1 MKGSYLASGLATAIS
16 LAGNVANANLLFR
29 HQSGM
34 HIGLGDDHHSSLEK
48 RNVIAKRY
56 NGQGRFDQLLDHGNP
71 KLGTFQQRFWYGTEY
86 WKGPGSPVIVINP
99 GETNAQDYSWSY
111 TTNTTLPGRYA
122 QENGAAIIIVEHR
135 YWGGSSPF
143 DVLTV
148 QNLTYLT
155 LENSLQ
161 DMVYFAKTFVP
172 PFDSSGNSS
181 STNAPYIFLGG
192 SYTGAIT
199 HWLATLYPGEG
210 FWAYHAVSAVVQAV
224 GDFHN
229 FFDPVFEYLPKNCS
243 KDVTEVIDH
252 IDRILLYGTAEEKDS
267 VKRSFGFEG
276 TADVDFAWALA
287 TPLMWFQTT
296 QFSDGFNSIDSFCG
310 FVENSSGDE
319 QIPGADGV
327 GLEKALDGFARYSK
341 YELQGSCGGSYAAWE
356 GTQNCWDTQDA
367 SSPRYT
373 DLSVENPVNRQW
385 MWLLCN
391 EPFEWWLTSTP
402 RPLPTPNGTN
412 GVISRL
418 IDYESM
424 RSWCIKFFPP
434 PPGIDSLHPL
444 PEQKD
449 ANVQSAQEHMAQVP
463 NILLGKTSKDVNDFT
478 KGGYLNI
485 NSPTKRL
492 MHSNGALDPWRDATL
507 ASHVR
512 PGGPLESTSDL
523 PHFVIPGATHCADL
537 FATNWAANEHLASI
551 VDAECETLGRWI
563 GQFYE
568 QTGKTWPGRIADGN
582 ENGSGNGT
590 VLVDGSDENGDA
602 NVREEVLRGIR
613 RRTDI
618 RSRRIP
624 RQMEDLP

>member
-1 MKGSYLASGLATAIS
+1 MFPIMKGSYLAGGLATAIS

-34 HIGLGDDHHSSLEK
+34 HIGLGDDHHLSLEK
-48 RNVIAKRY
+48 RNAIAKRY
-56 NGQGRFDQLLDHGNP
+56 NGQGTFDQLLDHGNP

-86 WKGPGSPVIVINP
+86 WKGPGYPVIVINP

-161 DMVYFAKTFVP
+161 DMVYFAKNFVP
-172 PFDSSGNSS
+172 PFDTSGNSS

-192 SYTGAIT
+192 SYTGAIA

-229 FFDPVFEYLPKNCS
+229 FFDPVFEYMPNNCS

-310 FVENSSGDE
+310 FVENATGGE
-319 QIPGADGV
+319 HIPGADGV

-356 GTQNCWDTQDA
+356 GTQSCWDTQEA

-373 DLSVENPVNRQW
+373 DLSVNNLANRQW
-385 MWLLCN
+385 VWLLCN
-391 EPFEWWLTSTP
+391 EPFEWWQTSTP

-434 PPGIDSLHPL
+434 PP
-444 PEQKD
+444 
-449 ANVQSAQEHMAQVP
+449 VP
-463 NILLGKTSKDVNDFT
+463 NILLGKTFKDVNDFT

-485 NSPTKRL
+485 NSPTKKL

-568 QTGKTWPGRIADGN
+568 QTGKTWPGKIEDV
-582 ENGSGNGT
+582 SGVTTHVNSKEEMFKGT
-590 VLVDGSDENGDA
+590 T
-602 NVREEVLRGIR
+602 R
-613 RRTDI
+613 RR
-618 RSRRIP
+618 RSRRV
-624 RQMEDLP
+624 RDERGYLP

>member
-16 LAGNVANANLLFR
+16 LAGNIVSANLLLR

-34 HIGLGDDHHSSLEK
+34 HIGLGDGHHSSLEQ
-48 RNVIAKRY
+48 RNAIAKRY
-56 NGQGRFDQLLDHGNP
+56 NGQGTFDQLIDHGNP
-71 KLGTFQQRFWYGTEY
+71 ELGTFPQRFWYGTEY
-86 WKGPGSPVIVINP
+86 WKGPGSPVIVMNP
-99 GETNAQDYSWSY
+99 GETNAQYYSWSY
-111 TTNTTLPGRYA
+111 TTNATLPGRYA
-122 QENGAAIIIVEHR
+122 QENGAAIVIVEHR

-161 DMVYFAKTFVP
+161 DMVYFSKNFIP
-172 PFDSSGNSS
+172 PFDTSGNSS

-192 SYTGAIT
+192 SYTGAIA

-229 FFDPVFEYLPKNCS
+229 YFDPVSEYLPKNCS

-252 IDRILLYGTAEEKDS
+252 IDRILLYGTAGEKDS
-267 VKRSFGFEG
+267 LKRSFGFEG

-287 TPLMWFQTT
+287 TPLMLFQST
-296 QFSDGFNSIDSFCG
+296 QFSDGFNSIDLFCG
-310 FVENSSGDE
+310 FVENSTGDE
-319 QIPGADGV
+319 HIPGADGV
-327 GLEKALDGFARYSK
+327 ELKKALDGFARYLK
-341 YELQGSCGGSYAAWE
+341 DELQGSCGGSYAAWE
-356 GTQNCWDTQDA
+356 GTQNCWDTQDEY
-367 SSPRYT
+367 SPRYT
-373 DLSVENPVNRQW
+373 DLSVDNPVNRQW

-391 EPFEWWLTSTP
+391 EPFEWWQTSTP

-412 GVISRL
+412 GIISRL
-418 IDYESM
+418 IDYEST
-424 RSWCIKFFPP
+424 RSWCTKFFPP
-434 PPGIDSLHPL
+434 PP
-444 PEQKD
+444 
-449 ANVQSAQEHMAQVP
+449 AQVP
-463 NILLGKTSKDVNDFT
+463 NILLGKTSKNVNDFT

-537 FATNWAANEHLASI
+537 TARNWAVNADLAGI
-551 VDAECETLGRWI
+551 VDAECQTMGRWI

-568 QTGKTWPGRIADGN
+568 QTGKTWPGMSSIPQDGN
-582 ENGSGNGT
+582 WDGNGSEVKAGVN
-590 VLVDGSDENGDA
+590 SK
-602 NVREEVLRGIR
+602 EEILKRTR
-613 RRTDI
+613 RRRAAI
-618 RSRRIP
+618 RSKRVP
-624 RQMEDLP
+624 REMGDLR